1 MSIKD
6 LQTTVSDNFLSM
18 VKQSLRIEMTADDQ
32 LLKTLIKAART
43 DVMGQIGEQI
53 DAFYDDNETFN
64 TLVIMET
71 GHLYAHRE
79 AVSNTQ
85 YYEVPMAVSYLI
97 NSMKDEYRYQL
108 EQQMKGESVNGQK
121 SQSSSNADHA

>member
-97 NSMKDEYRYQL
+97 NSMKDEYRHQL

>member
-71 GHLYAHRE
+71 GHLYAHR
-79 AVSNTQ
+79 
-85 YYEVPMAVSYLI
+85 
-97 NSMKDEYRYQL
+97 
-108 EQQMKGESVNGQK
+108 
-121 SQSSSNADHA
+121 

>member
-108 EQQMKGESVNGQK
+108 EQQMKGEK
-121 SQSSSNADHA
+121 A

>member
-1 MSIKD
+1 
-6 LQTTVSDNFLSM
+6 M

-108 EQQMKGESVNGQK
+108 EQQMKGENVDGQK